1 MGFPDPVRRVRG
13 RWGCRCCIEG
23 ISEAY
28 WRTLSTVI
36 NRDVGLRGVWG
47 LCGRGSCTY
56 SISQYPF
63 LSWLARENFPYQ
75 DGRTLL
81 RSCRAN
87 VRHGQPLYLFVEMLR
102 EFVAGPLAGLRHN

>member
-13 RWGCRCCIEG
+13 RLGCRFCMGG

-36 NRDVGLRGVWG
+36 NRDVGLRGVGG

-63 LSWLARENFPYQ
+63 LSRFAHENFPTKIV
-75 DGRTLL
+75 GPFF
-81 RSCRAN
+81 AA
-87 VRHGQPLYLFVEMLR
+87 VEPMCAMAAAVSICWRCLGS
-102 EFVAGPLAGLRHN
+102 VAGPLAGLRHN